1 MRLSDTGV
9 VTDAG
14 RCTSCGVCADVCP
27 AEARERV
34 GRRVTVDEVVR
45 EIDKD
50 RLFYE
55 ESGGGATFSGGEPLM
70 QPEFLVS
77 LLRECRLEGI
87 PTAVDTT
94 GYADPAVLM
103 EVGRLTDLFLY
114 DIKQLDEE
122 EHLASVG
129 IPNGIILDNLRMLTE
144 RGFRV
149 RVRVPLIPGFNDDPE
164 QLGRIGG
171 LLASLPSL
179 DGVSLLPYHSS
190 AEEKYRRFGMRY
202 PMIKTAG
209 TSGMSAEALASQ
221 LEELGMDVKIG
232 A

>member
-1 MRLSDTGV
+1 MEDIFQKFREQFPGR
-9 VTDAG
+9 TDLKLPPPVFAKDCRFIQIDPG
-14 RCTSCGVCADVCP
+14 TCQGDLAVFHVI
-27 AEARERV
+27 
-34 GRRVTVDEVVR
+34 RRN
-45 EIDKD
+45 KS
-50 RLFYE
+50 FYIV
-55 ESGGGATFSGGEPLM
+55 P
-70 QPEFLVS
+70 
-77 LLRECRLEGI
+77 
-87 PTAVDTT
+87 
-94 GYADPAVLM
+94 
-103 EVGRLTDLFLY
+103 DLFLY